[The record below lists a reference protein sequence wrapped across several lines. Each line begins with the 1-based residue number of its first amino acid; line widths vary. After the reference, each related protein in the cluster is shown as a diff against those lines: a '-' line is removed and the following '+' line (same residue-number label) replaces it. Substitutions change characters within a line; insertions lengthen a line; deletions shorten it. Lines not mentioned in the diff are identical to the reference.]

1 MELAMQKSKRLIT
14 NTLINMI
21 QNPLD
26 MLVQVFLTPFIVNT
40 LGKSSFGIWTLTG
53 STLAYIGELRAGLN
67 SAVSYHVPRLHQR
80 QDVAGINRIV
90 STVSAFY
97 ALIAMIGAVFI
108 LVLAWRFP
116 YWFNVPDPLRTTCRG
131 VTVIVG
137 MGVEVTVLSSACS
150 GVLAGLQRYDV
161 MVGAQVTFVI
171 ARAVGVVLVLSLGL
185 GLIGLAGVS
194 VTVETSLAVLIVYTA
209 YQLLP
214 GLRVDRHLIDLKVLP
229 GLMAYS
235 TSSMMFGSGQLIM
248 SQASKTLVGLLYG
261 PSAVTDFSIPFVL
274 LTMVGGFV
282 LAMTR
287 AVKPMTTLLDAMD
300 ESEKVQRLY
309 LLSTKYSMMIAIP
322 GAMVFMLFGDALLR
336 TWMGRDYGGP
346 GGTLLAVMAIP
357 QMLRVS
363 QLAGYYVVTGLGK
376 HRVFGFSILI
386 QAISGVGLAFVFA
399 HVLGLGLLG
408 VAIGVS
414 IPEVIG
420 CGFFI
425 PRYCCKTLGLRVR
438 DQLRRSAVPALLAN
452 LPLIACFVIAHQT
465 VAVNSRAMFFS
476 LFSVAAV
483 IWAGSMWFLGLSR
496 DEKSTFLAL
505 LRRPQGSR
513 G

>member
-1 MELAMQKSKRLIT
+1 MHKSKRLIT

-21 QNPLD
+21 QSPLD
-26 MLVQVFLTPFIVNT
+26 MIIQVFLTPFIVNT
-40 LGKSSFGIWTLTG
+40 LGKSAYGIWTLTG
-53 STLAYIGELRAGLN
+53 STLSYIGELRAGLN
-67 SAVSYHVPRLHQR
+67 SAVSYHVPRLHQ
-80 QDVAGINRIV
+80 QKDVAGINRVV
-90 STVSAFY
+90 STVTAFY
-97 ALIAMIGAVFI
+97 SVIAILGAFFIAL
-108 LVLAWRFP
+108 LAWRFP
-116 YWFNVPDPLRTTCRG
+116 YWFNVPDELRNTCR
-131 VTVIVG
+131 VVAVIVG
-137 MGVEVTVLSSACS
+137 CGMEVTVLTSAYS

-161 MVGAQVTFVI
+161 MVGAQVGFVI
-171 ARAVGVVLVLSLGL
+171 SRALGVVLVLSLGI
-185 GLIGLAGVS
+185 GLIGLASVS
-194 VTVETSLAVLIVYTA
+194 VCVETGLATLIVVTA

-214 GLRVDRHLIDLKVLP
+214 GLNVHRSLIDPKILP
-229 GLMAYS
+229 GLLAYS

-287 AVKPMTTLLDAMD
+287 AVKPMTTMLDAMD

-309 LLSTKYSMMIAIP
+309 VLSTKYSLMIAIP
-322 GAMVFMLFGDALLR
+322 GAMTFMLFGDELLR
-336 TWMGRDYGGP
+336 AWMGQNYGGP

-376 HRVFGFSILI
+376 HRFFGFSILI
-386 QAISGVGLAFVFA
+386 QAISGIVLAFVLA
-399 HVLGLGLLG
+399 HVMGFGLMG

-438 DQLRRSAVPALLAN
+438 DQIRRAAVPVVLAN
-452 LPLIACFVIAHQT
+452 LPLLACFV
-465 VAVNSRAMFFS
+465 VADRTLVVNSRMMF
-476 LFSVAAV
+476 LGLLSVAGV
-483 IWAGSMWFLGLSR
+483 IWAGSMWFFGLSG
-496 DEKSTFLAL
+496 DERSIFLAL
-505 LRRPQGSR
+505 VRRPQGSR